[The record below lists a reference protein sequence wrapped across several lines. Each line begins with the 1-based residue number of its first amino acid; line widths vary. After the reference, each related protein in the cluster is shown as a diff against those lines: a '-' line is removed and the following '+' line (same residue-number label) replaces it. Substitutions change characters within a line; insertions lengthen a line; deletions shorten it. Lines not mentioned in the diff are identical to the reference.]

1 MDIRTVIIMTP
12 EEIREVV
19 RITLDELEQRK
30 YTNVHK
36 KVSDKLTAF
45 FNNDEGSTDVF
56 KALLKLAN
64 DPYLDII
71 YSHYRDGLTLETIA
85 DKLEKDVSTIKR
97 NKKRLI
103 LKINELLGW

>member
-1 MDIRTVIIMTP
+1 MSP
-12 EEIREVV
+12 EEIREIVK
-19 RITLDELEQRK
+19 ITLDELEQRK
-30 YTNVHK
+30 YSNIHK
-36 KVSDKLTAF
+36 QVSDKLTAF
-45 FNNDEGSTDVF
+45 FNNEEDCSDVF

-71 YSHYRDGLTLETIA
+71 YSHYRDGLTLEAIA

-103 LKINELLGW
+103 LKINELLE